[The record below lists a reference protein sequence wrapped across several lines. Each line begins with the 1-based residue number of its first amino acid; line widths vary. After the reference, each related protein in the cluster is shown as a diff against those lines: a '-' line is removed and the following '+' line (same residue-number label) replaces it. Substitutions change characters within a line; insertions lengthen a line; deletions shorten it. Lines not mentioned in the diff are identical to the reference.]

1 MSDTEQPQEPEQ
13 TVYQRD
19 LTAKE
24 PKVKEKPDEEKPK
37 QPPAKKPRKVFKPKK
52 AKIQTS
58 KPLEH
63 RTRHILVSSRES
75 ADLLR
80 QTINEFQ
87 KELAEQPSN
96 DPDKEVSDR
105 DKVEK
110 FFSKFAKKY
119 SICGSRKVGGD
130 LDWVYPNMEVSE
142 DIMTPELRDEI
153 LKCEKFVIPEPI
165 RSKFGYHIVL
175 VCESRIC
182 KRVPDEDKEK
192 VDPRYEAL
200 MSKDN
205 PTTQAPPK
213 NMQIPT

>member
-19 LTAKE
+19 RTAKE

-37 QPPAKKPRKVFKPKK
+37 QPPVKKPRKVFKPKK

-63 RTRHILVSSRES
+63 RTRHILVSSEDS
-75 ADLLR
+75 AKLLR

-87 KELAEQPSN
+87 KELAEQPSD

-105 DKVEK
+105 EKVEK
-110 FFSKFAKKY
+110 FFAKFAKKY
-119 SICGSRKVGGD
+119 STCRTRKIGGD

-142 DIMTPELRDEI
+142 DIMTNELRDAI
-153 LKCEKFVIPEPI
+153 LKCEKFDIPEPI
-165 RSKFGYHIVL
+165 RSKFGFHLVL
-175 VCESRIC
+175 VCETRIC
-182 KRVPDEDKEK
+182 KRMPDEKEK

-200 MSKDN
+200 MAKDS
-205 PTTQAPPK
+205 PVTQAPPK
-213 NMQIPT
+213 NMNIPT